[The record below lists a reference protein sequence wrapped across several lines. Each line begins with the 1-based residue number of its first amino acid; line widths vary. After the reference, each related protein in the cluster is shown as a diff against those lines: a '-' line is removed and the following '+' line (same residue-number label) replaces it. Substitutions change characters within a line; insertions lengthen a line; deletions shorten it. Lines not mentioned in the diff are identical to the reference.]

1 MNKKFFIKTFGC
13 QMNKNDSSIIAQI
26 LQNNGYGCAQ
36 DPKNADIFIINTCSV
51 REHAEQRAL
60 GYISSLKNWRTKQG
74 RILAVVGCM
83 AKRLAD
89 DIAIKFPFVDLILG
103 PDSFRKI
110 SDFLDEIYLKNTKI
124 IETSFSGETYCG
136 IYPKRIG
143 VSDFVSIMRGCN
155 NFCSYCIVPYVRGEA
170 RSRPMDDIEKEIEN
184 LVDNRVKDITLL
196 GQNVNEYSYNK
207 IDFAGLLNTV
217 AKIHGLFRLRFLT
230 SHPKDLNDSII
241 NAVKMN
247 KNICEWFHLP
257 LQSGSNRILKLM
269 NRHYTK
275 EEYLKLIKK
284 IREEIP
290 DATITTD
297 VIVGFPTET
306 EEEFMETMSIME
318 EIGFDNAYMYRYSP
332 RKKTKAYEYESLPEQ
347 VIKSRLEKLIA
358 FQGEIIIEKAKQM
371 INKKFEVLFES
382 SARHDATRGKTRGNK
397 DVIVEQK
404 IVPGEICEVIIKE
417 VRGRTPIG
425 DPALSAKVLG

>member
-89 DIAIKFPFVDLILG
+89 DIAIRFPFVDLILG

-110 SDFLDEIYLKNTKI
+110 SGFVSEIYSQNTKI

-241 NAVKMN
+241 HAVKMN

-332 RKKTKAYEYESLPEQ
+332 RKRTKAYEYESLPEQ

-382 SARHDATRGKTRGNK
+382 SARHGATRGKTRGNK
-397 DVIVEQK
+397 DVIVEQD
-404 IVPGEICEVIIKE
+404 ICPGEVREVIIKE
-417 VRGRTPIG
+417 VKGRTPKG
-425 DPALSAKVLG
+425 QATF